1 MGGVPSPRAI
11 VERLTA
17 VAGPQTVYA
26 YRDLLPMKVSE
37 LAPFVLDEV

>member
-11 VERLTA
+11 VERLAA

-26 YRDLLPMKVSE
+26 YRDVLPTRVSE
-37 LAPFVLDEV
+37 PPTYVLDEI